1 MTSRGSSMK
10 SGSGM
15 ASSSTST
22 APGKLRILLEMIKW
36 EHTVFAL
43 PFAYA
48 GMLAAPVPFS
58 FSNLLWITVAMVG
71 ARPAAMT
78 LNRIIDAGIDA
89 RNPRTA
95 DRAIPKGLVRLR
107 EAWLFT
113 GVAVALLVLAT
124 FFLAPITRVL
134 WPLVVLGFVVY
145 PYTKRFTWL
154 CHLALG
160 IANGLAPGAAWVA
173 VTGEI
178 SWTPAL
184 IWSGAA
190 LWVAGFDVIYALLDR
205 DFDLKNR
212 VNSLPARFGVGPA
225 LVVSRVWHALSVAFL
240 VAFGV
245 AAGLG
250 LVYYLGVVVVAWLLF
265 YEHSLVRK
273 DDLSKLDMAFFTMNG
288 VISLIFFAFVLLD
301 RVIG

>member
-1 MTSRGSSMK
+1 
-10 SGSGM
+10 M
-15 ASSSTST
+15 ASTST
-22 APGKLRILLEMIKW
+22 SSGIVPGKLRVLLEMIKW

-48 GMLAAPVPFS
+48 GMLAAPVSFS
-58 FSNLLWITVAMVG
+58 FSNLFWITVAMVG
-71 ARPAAMT
+71 ARTAAMT

-95 DRAIPKGLVRLR
+95 ERAIPKGLIGMR
-107 EAWLFT
+107 EAWIFT
-113 GVAVALLVLAT
+113 GVAISLLVLAT

-134 WPLVVLGFVVY
+134 WPLVVLGFLLY

-160 IANGLAPGAAWVA
+160 IANGLTPGAAWVA
-173 VTGEI
+173 VTGDV

-184 IWSGAA
+184 IWAGAA

-205 DFDLKNR
+205 DFDLENSI
-212 VNSLPARFGVGPA
+212 NSLPVRFGVGPA
-225 LVVSRVWHALSVAFL
+225 LVASRVWHALSVAFL
-240 VAFGV
+240 VAFGA

-250 LVYYLGVVVVAWLLF
+250 VVYFLGVLVVAWLLF
-265 YEHSLVRK
+265 YEQSLVRK
-273 DDLSKLDMAFFTMNG
+273 DDLSKLNVAFFTMNG
-288 VISLIFFAFVLLD
+288 VISMIFFLFVLLD
-301 RVIG
+301 RIIG

>member
-1 MTSRGSSMK
+1 MTSP
-10 SGSGM
+10 
-15 ASSSTST
+15 STSPASGT
-22 APGKLRILLEMIKW
+22 TSGRLRVLLEMVKW

-58 FSNLLWITVAMVG
+58 FSNLFWVTVAMIG
-71 ARPAAMT
+71 ARTAGMT

-95 DRAIPKGLVRLR
+95 DRAIPKGLVGMK
-107 EAWLFT
+107 EAWAFT
-113 GVAVALLVLAT
+113 LAAVALLVLAT
-124 FFLAPITRVL
+124 FFLAPITRIL

-160 IANGLAPGAAWVA
+160 AVNGLAPGAAWVA

-178 SWTPAL
+178 SWTPVF
-184 IWSGAA
+184 IWAGAA

-205 DFDLKNR
+205 DFDLENR
-212 VNSLPARFGVGPA
+212 INSLPARFGIGPS
-225 LVVSRVWHALSVAFL
+225 LVVSRVWHALSVTFL
-240 VAFGV
+240 VAFGA

-250 LVYYLGVVVVAWLLF
+250 VVYFLGVAVVAWLLF
-265 YEHSLVRK
+265 YEQSLVRK

-301 RVIG
+301 RVVGK

>member
-1 MTSRGSSMK
+1 
-10 SGSGM
+10 M
-15 ASSSTST
+15 ASPSTSANT
-22 APGKLRILLEMIKW
+22 GVNPGKLRVLLEMVKW

-58 FSNLLWITVAMVG
+58 VSNLVWITVAMIG
-71 ARPAAMT
+71 ARTAAMT

-95 DRAIPKGLVRLR
+95 DRAIPKGLIGVK
-107 EAWLFT
+107 EAWVFT
-113 GVAVALLVLAT
+113 VVAICLLVLAT

-160 IANGLAPGAAWVA
+160 VANGLAPGAAWVA
-173 VTGEI
+173 VTGDV
-178 SWTPAL
+178 SWTPVL
-184 IWSGAA
+184 IWAGAA
-190 LWVAGFDVIYALLDR
+190 FWVAGFDVIYALLDR
-205 DFDLKNR
+205 DFDLENR
-212 VNSLPARFGVGPA
+212 VNSLPVRFGIGPA
-225 LVVSRVWHALSVAFL
+225 LVVSRVWHALSVVFL
-240 VAFGV
+240 VAFGT

-250 LVYYLGVVVVAWLLF
+250 VIYYLGVLMVAWLLF
-265 YEHSLVRK
+265 YEQSLVRE
-273 DDLSKLDMAFFTMNG
+273 DDLSKLNMAFFTMNG
-288 VISLIFFAFVLLD
+288 VISAIFFVFVLLD
-301 RVIG
+301 RVLG

>member
-1 MTSRGSSMK
+1 MVS
-10 SGSGM
+10 
-15 ASSSTST
+15 ASTSAT
-22 APGKLRILLEMIKW
+22 SGKLRALLEMIKW

-48 GMLAAPVPFS
+48 GMLAAPVTFS
-58 FSNLLWITVAMVG
+58 LSNLLWVTVAMVG
-71 ARPAAMT
+71 ARTAAMA

-89 RNPRTA
+89 KNPRTA
-95 DRAIPKGLVRLR
+95 DRAIPKGLVGLR
-107 EAWLFT
+107 EAWIFTLF
-113 GVAVALLVLAT
+113 AIALLVLAT
-124 FFLAPITRVL
+124 FFLAPITRLL

-154 CHLALG
+154 CHLVLG

-173 VTGEI
+173 VTGEV
-178 SWTPAL
+178 SWTPAF
-184 IWSGAA
+184 IWAGAA
-190 LWVAGFDVIYALLDR
+190 LWVAGFDVLYALLDR

-212 VNSLPARFGVGPA
+212 ISSLPARFGVGPA
-225 LVVSRVWHALSVAFL
+225 LVVSRVWHALSVVFL

-245 AAGLG
+245 STGLG
-250 LVYYLGVVVVAWLLF
+250 AVYYLGVVMVAWLLF
-265 YEHSLVRK
+265 YEQSLVKK
-273 DDLSKLDMAFFTMNG
+273 DDLSKLNVAFFTMNG

>member
-1 MTSRGSSMK
+1 
-10 SGSGM
+10 M
-15 ASSSTST
+15 AYPSTSV
-22 APGKLRILLEMIKW
+22 APGKLRVLLEMVKW

-58 FSNLLWITVAMVG
+58 LSNLFWITVAMVG
-71 ARPAAMT
+71 ARTAAMT
-78 LNRIIDAGIDA
+78 LNRIVDAGIDA
-89 RNPRTA
+89 TNPRTA
-95 DRAIPKGLVRLR
+95 DRAIPKGLIGVR
-107 EAWLFT
+107 EAGIFT
-113 GVAVALLVLAT
+113 AVALGLLVLAT
-124 FFLAPITRVL
+124 FFLAPITRYL

-160 IANGLAPGAAWVA
+160 ITNGLAPGAAWVA
-173 VTGEI
+173 VTNEV

-184 IWSGAA
+184 IWAAAA
-190 LWVAGFDVIYALLDR
+190 LWVGGFDILYALLDR
-205 DFDLKNR
+205 DFDLESG

-225 LVVSRVWHALSVAFL
+225 LAVSRVWHALSVAFF

-250 LVYYLGVVVVAWLLF
+250 PVYFLGTVVVAWLLF
-265 YEHSLVRK
+265 YEQSLVRK
-273 DDLSKLDMAFFTMNG
+273 DDLSKLDVAFFTMNG
-288 VISLIFFAFVLLD
+288 VISLVFFAFVLLD
-301 RVIG
+301 RLIG

>member
-1 MTSRGSSMK
+1 VN
-10 SGSGM
+10 
-15 ASSSTST
+15 
-22 APGKLRILLEMIKW
+22 PGKLWVLLEMIKW

-58 FSNLLWITVAMVG
+58 FSNLFWITVAMIG
-71 ARPAAMT
+71 ARTAGMT

-89 RNPRTA
+89 KNPRTA
-95 DRAIPKGLVRLR
+95 DRAIPKGLVGVK
-107 EAWLFT
+107 EGWAFT
-113 GVAVALLVLAT
+113 LAAVALLVLAT
-124 FFLAPITRVL
+124 FFLAPITRIL

-160 IANGLAPGAAWVA
+160 AANGLAPGAAWVA

-178 SWTPAL
+178 SWTPVF
-184 IWSGAA
+184 IWAGAA

-205 DFDLKNR
+205 DFDLENR
-212 VNSLPARFGVGPA
+212 VNSLPARFGIGPA

-240 VAFGV
+240 IAFGV
-245 AAGLG
+245 ASGLG
-250 LVYYLGVVVVAWLLF
+250 AVYYLGVVVVSWLLF
-265 YEHSLVRK
+265 YEQSLVRA
-273 DDLSKLDMAFFTMNG
+273 DDLSKLNVAFFTMNG
-288 VISLIFFAFVLLD
+288 VISAIFFLFVLLD
-301 RVIG
+301 RAIG

>member
-1 MTSRGSSMK
+1 M
-10 SGSGM
+10 
-15 ASSSTST
+15 
-22 APGKLRILLEMIKW
+22 PGKLRVLLDMIKW

-58 FSNLLWITVAMVG
+58 LSNLLWITVAMVG
-71 ARPAAMT
+71 ARTAAMT

-95 DRAIPKGLVRLR
+95 DRAIPKGLIGVR
-107 EAWLFT
+107 EAWFFT
-113 GVAVALLVLAT
+113 GVAIALLVLST

-178 SWTPAL
+178 SWAPAL
-184 IWSGAA
+184 VWAAAA
-190 LWVAGFDVIYALLDR
+190 LWVGGFDIIYSLLDR
-205 DFDLKNR
+205 DFDLENR
-212 VNSLPARFGVGPA
+212 VNSLPARFGIGPA
-225 LVVSRVWHALSVAFL
+225 LVVSRAWHALSVAFL
-240 VAFGV
+240 VAFGA

-250 LVYYLGVVVVAWLLF
+250 VVYYLGVVVVAWLLF
-265 YEHSLVRK
+265 YEQSLVRK
-273 DDLSKLDMAFFTMNG
+273 DDLSKLNMAFFTMNG
-288 VISLIFFAFVLLD
+288 VISAIFFVFVLLD
-301 RVIG
+301 RIIG

>member
-1 MTSRGSSMK
+1 
-10 SGSGM
+10 M
-15 ASSSTST
+15 AFPSTST
-22 APGKLRILLEMIKW
+22 GSRPSMNPSKLRVLLEMIKW

-58 FSNLLWITVAMVG
+58 FSNLFWITVAMIG
-71 ARPAAMT
+71 ARTAGMT
-78 LNRIIDAGIDA
+78 LNRIIDAAIDA

-95 DRAIPKGLVRLR
+95 DRAIPKGLVGVK
-107 EAWLFT
+107 EAWAFT
-113 GVAVALLVLAT
+113 AAAVALLVLAT

-160 IANGLAPGAAWVA
+160 VANGLAPGAAWVA

-178 SWTPAL
+178 SWTPL
-184 IWSGAA
+184 FIWAGAA

-205 DFDLKNR
+205 DFDLENR
-212 VNSLPARFGVGPA
+212 VNSLPARFGIGPA
-225 LVVSRVWHALSVAFL
+225 LVVSRVWHALGVAFL

-250 LVYYLGVVVVAWLLF
+250 VVYYLGIVVVAWLLF
-265 YEHSLVRK
+265 YEQSLVRVG
-273 DDLSKLDMAFFTMNG
+273 DLSKLNVAFFTMNG
-288 VISLIFFAFVLLD
+288 VISAIFFLFVLLD
-301 RVIG
+301 QVIG

>member
-1 MTSRGSSMK
+1 MTSHSTGSV
-10 SGSGM
+10 
-15 ASSSTST
+15 
-22 APGKLRILLEMIKW
+22 PGKLRVLLEMIKW

-58 FSNLLWITVAMVG
+58 FSNLFWITLAMVG
-71 ARPAAMT
+71 ARTAAMT
-78 LNRIIDAGIDA
+78 LNRIIDAKVDA

-95 DRAIPKGLVRLR
+95 DRAIPKGLIGLQ
-107 EAWLFT
+107 EAWVFT
-113 GVAVALLVLAT
+113 GVAIALLVLAT

-178 SWTPAL
+178 SWIPAL
-184 IWSGAA
+184 VWAGAA
-190 LWVAGFDVIYALLDR
+190 LWVAGFDIIYALLDR
-205 DFDLKNR
+205 DFDLENK
-212 VNSLPARFGVGPA
+212 VNSLPVRFGIGPA
-225 LVVSRVWHALSVAFL
+225 LIVSRVWHALSVAFL
-240 VAFGV
+240 VAFGA

-250 LVYYLGVVVVAWLLF
+250 VIYYLGVVVVGWLLF
-265 YEHSLVRK
+265 YEQSLVRK
-273 DDLSKLDMAFFTMNG
+273 DDLSKLNMAFFTMNG
-288 VISLIFFAFVLLD
+288 VISLIFFVFVLLD

>member
-1 MTSRGSSMK
+1 
-10 SGSGM
+10 M
-15 ASSSTST
+15 ASPSTSPASGT
-22 APGKLRILLEMIKW
+22 TTGRLRVLLEMVKW

-58 FSNLLWITVAMVG
+58 FSNLFWITVAMVG
-71 ARPAAMT
+71 ARTAAMT
-78 LNRIIDAGIDA
+78 LNRIIDAGMDA

-95 DRAIPKGLVRLR
+95 DRAIPKGLIGLR
-107 EAWLFT
+107 EAWFFT
-113 GVAVALLVLAT
+113 VVAIALLVTAT
-124 FFLAPITRVL
+124 FFLAPVTRYL

-173 VTGEI
+173 VTGDV

-184 IWSGAA
+184 IWAGAA

-205 DFDLKNR
+205 DFDLENR
-212 VNSLPARFGVGPA
+212 INSLPARFGIGPA

-240 VAFGV
+240 VAFGA

-250 LVYYLGVVVVAWLLF
+250 VVYFLGVLVVAWLLF
-265 YEHSLVRK
+265 YEQSLVRK
-273 DDLSKLDMAFFTMNG
+273 DDLSKLNVAFFTMNG
-288 VISLIFFAFVLLD
+288 VISMIFFLFVLLD

>member
-1 MTSRGSSMK
+1 
-10 SGSGM
+10 M
-15 ASSSTST
+15 ASPSTSSAPDT
-22 APGKLRILLEMIKW
+22 AWSKLRALLEMIKW

-58 FSNLLWITVAMVG
+58 IWNLVWITVAMIG
-71 ARPAAMT
+71 ARTAAMT
-78 LNRIIDAGIDA
+78 LNRIIDAKMDA
-89 RNPRTA
+89 KNPRTEN
-95 DRAIPKGLVRLR
+95 RAIPRGLIGLR
-107 EAWLFT
+107 EAWIFT
-113 GVAVALLVLAT
+113 GVAVFLLVVAT
-124 FFLAPITRVL
+124 LFLAPITRVL
-134 WPLVVLGFVVY
+134 WPLVVLGFVIY

>member
-1 MTSRGSSMK
+1 
-10 SGSGM
+10 M
-15 ASSSTST
+15 ASSSTSANT
-22 APGKLRILLEMIKW
+22 GITPGKLRVLLEMIKW

-48 GMLAAPVPFS
+48 GMLASPVPFS
-58 FSNLLWITVAMVG
+58 VWNLVWITVAMIG
-71 ARPAAMT
+71 ARTAGMN
-78 LNRIIDAGIDA
+78 LNRIIDAAIDA

-95 DRAIPKGLVRLR
+95 DRAIPKGLVGVK
-107 EAWLFT
+107 EAWIFT
-113 GVAVALLVLAT
+113 GVAIALLVLAT

-178 SWTPAL
+178 SWTPVL
-184 IWSGAA
+184 IWAGAA
-190 LWVAGFDVIYALLDR
+190 LWVGGFDIIYALLDR
-205 DFDLKNR
+205 DFDLENR
-212 VNSLPARFGVGPA
+212 VNSLPARFGIGPA
-225 LVVSRVWHALSVAFL
+225 LIVSRIWHALSLGFL
-240 VAFGV
+240 IAFGI

-250 LVYYLGVVVVAWLLF
+250 VVYYLGVVVVAWLLF
-265 YEHSLVRK
+265 YEQSLVRE
-273 DDLSKLDMAFFTMNG
+273 DDLSKLNMAFFTMNG
-288 VISLIFFAFVLLD
+288 VISTIFFVFVLLD

>member
-1 MTSRGSSMK
+1 
-10 SGSGM
+10 M
-15 ASSSTST
+15 ASPSTSGFAQRT
-22 APGKLRILLEMIKW
+22 SLGKLRVLLEMIKW

-48 GMLAAPVPFS
+48 GMLAAPVAFS
-58 FSNLLWITVAMVG
+58 LSNLLWITVAMFG
-71 ARPAAMT
+71 ARTAGMT

-95 DRAIPKGLVRLR
+95 DRAIPKGLVGVR
-107 EAWLFT
+107 EAWVFT
-113 GVAVALLVLAT
+113 LVAIALLVLAT
-124 FFLAPITRVL
+124 FFLAPITRIL

-154 CHLALG
+154 CHVVLG

-178 SWTPAL
+178 SWTPVF
-184 IWSGAA
+184 IWAGAA

-205 DFDLKNR
+205 DFDLENR
-212 VNSLPARFGVGPA
+212 VNSLPARFGIGPA

-240 VAFGV
+240 IAFGV

-250 LVYYLGVVVVAWLLF
+250 VVYYLGIAVVAWLLF
-265 YEHSLVRK
+265 YEQSLVVA
-273 DDLSKLDMAFFTMNG
+273 DDLSKLNVAFFTMNG
-288 VISLIFFAFVLLD
+288 VISAIFFLFVLLD
-301 RVIG
+301 RAIG

>member
-1 MTSRGSSMK
+1 
-10 SGSGM
+10 M
-15 ASSSTST
+15 ASRSASSVPGT
-22 APGKLRILLEMIKW
+22 APGKLRVLLDMIKW

-58 FSNLLWITVAMVG
+58 VSNLLWITVAMIG
-71 ARPAAMT
+71 ARTAAMT
-78 LNRIIDAGIDA
+78 LNRIIDAAIDA

-95 DRAIPKGLVRLR
+95 DRAIPKGLIGAR
-107 EAWLFT
+107 EAWFFT
-113 GVAVALLVLAT
+113 GVAIALLVLST

-134 WPLVVLGFVVY
+134 WPLVVLGFVIY

-178 SWTPAL
+178 SWPPAL
-184 IWSGAA
+184 IWAAAA
-190 LWVAGFDVIYALLDR
+190 LWVGGFDIIYSLLDR
-205 DFDLKNR
+205 DFDLENS
-212 VNSLPARFGVGPA
+212 VNSLPVRFGIGPA

-250 LVYYLGVVVVAWLLF
+250 VVYYLGVVVVAWLLF
-265 YEHSLVRK
+265 YEQSLVRK
-273 DDLSKLDMAFFTMNG
+273 DDLSKLNMAFFTMNG
-288 VISLIFFAFVLLD
+288 VISTIFFVFVLLD
-301 RVIG
+301 RVTS

>member
-1 MTSRGSSMK
+1 
-10 SGSGM
+10 
-15 ASSSTST
+15 
-22 APGKLRILLEMIKW
+22 
-36 EHTVFAL
+36 
-43 PFAYA
+43 
-48 GMLAAPVPFS
+48 
-58 FSNLLWITVAMVG
+58 VA
-71 ARPAAMT
+71 T
-78 LNRIIDAGIDA
+78 L
-89 RNPRTA
+89 
-95 DRAIPKGLVRLR
+95 
-107 EAWLFT
+107 
-113 GVAVALLVLAT
+113 
-124 FFLAPITRVL
+124 FLAPITRVL
-134 WPLVVLGFVVY
+134 WPLVVLGFVIY

>member
-1 MTSRGSSMK
+1 
-10 SGSGM
+10 M
-15 ASSSTST
+15 ASPSTSSVPRS
-22 APGKLRILLEMIKW
+22 APGKLRVLLEMIKW

-58 FSNLLWITVAMVG
+58 VWNLFWITVAMVG
-71 ARPAAMT
+71 ARTAAMT
-78 LNRIIDAGIDA
+78 LNRIIDAKMDA
-89 RNPRTA
+89 KNPRTA
-95 DRAIPKGLVRLR
+95 DRAIPRGLISLR
-107 EAWLFT
+107 EAWIFT
-113 GVAVALLVLAT
+113 GAAVGLLILST

-134 WPLVVLGFVVY
+134 WPLVVLGFVLY

-173 VTGEI
+173 VTNEI

-184 IWSGAA
+184 IWAGAA
-190 LWVAGFDVIYALLDR
+190 LWVAGFDVLYALLDR
-205 DFDLKNR
+205 DFDLENR

-240 VAFGV
+240 VAFGF

-250 LVYYLGVVVVAWLLF
+250 VIYYLGVAVVAWLLF

>member
-1 MTSRGSSMK
+1 
-10 SGSGM
+10 M
-15 ASSSTST
+15 ASPSTST
-22 APGKLRILLEMIKW
+22 GSRSGVNPGKLRVLLEMIKW

-58 FSNLLWITVAMVG
+58 VSNLVWITVAMIG
-71 ARPAAMT
+71 ARTAAMT
-78 LNRIIDAGIDA
+78 LNRIIDARMDA
-89 RNPRTA
+89 KNPRTC
-95 DRAIPKGLVRLR
+95 DRAIPRGLIGLR
-107 EAWLFT
+107 EAWIFT
-113 GVAVALLVLAT
+113 GAAIALLVLAT

-160 IANGLAPGAAWVA
+160 VANGLAPGAAWVA
-173 VTGEI
+173 VTGDV

-184 IWSGAA
+184 IWAGAA
-190 LWVAGFDVIYALLDR
+190 FWVAGFDVIYALLDR
-205 DFDLKNR
+205 DFDLENR
-212 VNSLPARFGVGPA
+212 VSSLPARFGVGPA
-225 LVVSRVWHALSVAFL
+225 LVGSRVWHALSVAFL
-240 VAFGV
+240 IAFGV

-250 LVYYLGVVVVAWLLF
+250 IIYYLGVMVVAWLLF
-265 YEHSLVRK
+265 YEQSLVKK

-301 RVIG
+301 RMVG

>member
-1 MTSRGSSMK
+1 
-10 SGSGM
+10 M
-15 ASSSTST
+15 ASPSTST
-22 APGKLRILLEMIKW
+22 NNTGMNPGKLRVLLEMVKW

-58 FSNLLWITVAMVG
+58 MSNLIWVTVAMIG
-71 ARPAAMT
+71 ARTAAMT

-95 DRAIPKGLVRLR
+95 DRAIPRGLIGVK
-107 EAWLFT
+107 EAWVFT
-113 GVAVALLVLAT
+113 LVAIGLLVLST

-160 IANGLAPGAAWVA
+160 VANGLAPGAAWVA
-173 VTGEI
+173 VTGDV

-184 IWSGAA
+184 IWAGAA
-190 LWVAGFDVIYALLDR
+190 FWVAGFDVIYALLDR
-205 DFDLKNR
+205 DFDLENR
-212 VNSLPARFGVGPA
+212 VNSLPVRFGIGPA
-225 LVVSRVWHALSVAFL
+225 LVVSRVWHALSVVFL

-250 LVYYLGVVVVAWLLF
+250 VVYYLGVLVVAWLLF
-265 YEHSLVRK
+265 YEQSLVRE
-273 DDLSKLDMAFFTMNG
+273 DDLSKLNVAFFTMNG
-288 VISLIFFAFVLLD
+288 VVSAIFFGFVLLD

>member
-1 MTSRGSSMK
+1 
-10 SGSGM
+10 M
-15 ASSSTST
+15 ASPSTST
-22 APGKLRILLEMIKW
+22 GSRSNVVPGKLRVLLEMIKW
-36 EHTVFAL
+36 EHTIFAL

-58 FSNLLWITVAMVG
+58 VWNLVWITVAMIG
-71 ARPAAMT
+71 ARTAGMS
-78 LNRIIDAGIDA
+78 LNRIIDARIDV

-95 DRAIPKGLVRLR
+95 DRAIPKGLVGLR

-160 IANGLAPGAAWVA
+160 IANGLAPAAAWVA
-173 VTGEI
+173 VTGDV
-178 SWTPAL
+178 SWTPVL
-184 IWSGAA
+184 IWAGAA
-190 LWVAGFDVIYALLDR
+190 LWVAGFDIIYALLDR
-205 DFDLKNR
+205 DFDLENR
-212 VNSLPARFGVGPA
+212 VNFLPVRFGIGPA
-225 LVVSRVWHALSVAFL
+225 LVVSRGWHALSVVFL
-240 VAFGV
+240 VAFGI

-250 LVYYLGVVVVAWLLF
+250 AVYYLGVLVVAWLLY
-265 YEHSLVRK
+265 YEQSLVRE
-273 DDLSKLDMAFFTMNG
+273 DDLSKLNMAFFTMNG
-288 VISLIFFAFVLLD
+288 VISTIFFIFVLLD

>member
-1 MTSRGSSMK
+1 MGSPS
-10 SGSGM
+10 
-15 ASSSTST
+15 ASTT
-22 APGKLRILLEMIKW
+22 PNKLLVLLEMIKW

-48 GMLAAPVPFS
+48 GMLAAPVPVS
-58 FSNLLWITVAMVG
+58 MSNLIWVTVAMIG
-71 ARPAAMT
+71 ARTAAMT

-95 DRAIPKGLVRLR
+95 DRAIPRGLIGVK
-107 EAWLFT
+107 EAWVFT
-113 GVAVALLVLAT
+113 LVAIGLLVLAT

-160 IANGLAPGAAWVA
+160 VANGLAPGAAWVA

-178 SWTPAL
+178 SWTPVF
-184 IWSGAA
+184 IWAGAA

-205 DFDLKNR
+205 DFDLENR
-212 VNSLPARFGVGPA
+212 VNSLPARFGIGPA
-225 LVVSRVWHALSVAFL
+225 LVVSRVWHALGVAFL
-240 VAFGV
+240 VAFGA

-250 LVYYLGVVVVAWLLF
+250 VIYYLGVVVVAWLLF
-265 YEHSLVRK
+265 YEQSLVK
-273 DDLSKLDMAFFTMNG
+273 KGDLSKLNMAFFTMNG
-288 VISLIFFAFVLLD
+288 VISLIFFVFVLLD

>member
-1 MTSRGSSMK
+1 
-10 SGSGM
+10 M
-15 ASSSTST
+15 ASPSASSAPHT
-22 APGKLRILLEMIKW
+22 ALSKLRVLLEMIKW

-58 FSNLLWITVAMVG
+58 LWNLVWITVAMIG
-71 ARPAAMT
+71 ARTAAMT
-78 LNRIIDAGIDA
+78 LNRIIDAKMDA
-89 RNPRTA
+89 KNPRTA
-95 DRAIPKGLVRLR
+95 NRAIPRGLIGLR
-107 EAWLFT
+107 EAWIFT
-113 GVAVALLVLAT
+113 GVAIALLVVAT
-124 FFLAPITRVL
+124 LFLAPITRVL
-134 WPLVVLGFVVY
+134 WPLVVLGFVIY
-145 PYTKRFTWL
+145 PYTKRFTWF

-160 IANGLAPGAAWVA
+160 MANGLAPGAAWVA

-184 IWSGAA
+184 IWAGAA

-288 VISLIFFAFVLLD
+288 VISLIFFAFVLLN
-301 RVIG
+301 RVIS

>member
-1 MTSRGSSMK
+1 
-10 SGSGM
+10 M
-15 ASSSTST
+15 ASPSTST
-22 APGKLRILLEMIKW
+22 GSRPSMNPSKLRVLLEMIKW

-58 FSNLLWITVAMVG
+58 FSNLFWITVAMIG
-71 ARPAAMT
+71 ARTAGMT
-78 LNRIIDAGIDA
+78 LNRILDAAIDA

-95 DRAIPKGLVRLR
+95 DRAIPKGLVGVK
-107 EAWLFT
+107 EAWAFT
-113 GVAVALLVLAT
+113 AAAIALLVLAT

-160 IANGLAPGAAWVA
+160 VANGLAPGAAWVA

-178 SWTPAL
+178 SWTPVF
-184 IWSGAA
+184 IWAGAA

-205 DFDLKNR
+205 DFDLENR
-212 VNSLPARFGVGPA
+212 VNSLPARFGIGPA
-225 LVVSRVWHALSVAFL
+225 LVVSRVWHALGVAFL

-250 LVYYLGVVVVAWLLF
+250 VVYYLGIVVVAWLLF
-265 YEHSLVRK
+265 YEQSLVRVG
-273 DDLSKLDMAFFTMNG
+273 DLSKLNVAFFTMNG
-288 VISLIFFAFVLLD
+288 VISAIFFLFVLLD
-301 RVIG
+301 RVMG

>member
-1 MTSRGSSMK
+1 
-10 SGSGM
+10 
-15 ASSSTST
+15 
-22 APGKLRILLEMIKW
+22 MIKW

-58 FSNLLWITVAMVG
+58 FSNLFWITVAMVG
-71 ARPAAMT
+71 ARTAAMT
-78 LNRIIDAGIDA
+78 LNRIIDAEMDA

-95 DRAIPKGLVRLR
+95 DRAIPKGLVGLR

-113 GVAVALLVLAT
+113 GVAIALLVLAT

-134 WPLVVLGFVVY
+134 WPLVVLGFVAY

-184 IWSGAA
+184 IWAGAA
-190 LWVAGFDVIYALLDR
+190 FWVAGFDVLYALLDR
-205 DFDLKNR
+205 DFDLENR
-212 VNSLPARFGVGPA
+212 INSLPARFGIGPA
-225 LVVSRVWHALSVAFL
+225 LIVSRIWHALSVAFL
-240 VAFGV
+240 TAFGA

-250 LVYYLGVVVVAWLLF
+250 VVYYLGVVVVAWLLF
-265 YEHSLVRK
+265 YEQSLVRK
-273 DDLSKLDMAFFTMNG
+273 DDLSKLNMAFFTMNG
-288 VISLIFFAFVLLD
+288 VISLIFFTFVLLD

>member
-1 MTSRGSSMK
+1 
-10 SGSGM
+10 M
-15 ASSSTST
+15 ASPSTST
-22 APGKLRILLEMIKW
+22 GSRPSVNPGKLRVLLEMIKW

-58 FSNLLWITVAMVG
+58 FSNLFWITVAMIG
-71 ARPAAMT
+71 ARTAGMT

-95 DRAIPKGLVRLR
+95 DRAIPKGLVGVK
-107 EAWLFT
+107 EAWIFT
-113 GVAVALLVLAT
+113 AVAIALLVLAT
-124 FFLAPITRVL
+124 FFLAPITRIL

-160 IANGLAPGAAWVA
+160 AANGLAPGAAWVA

-178 SWTPAL
+178 SWTPVF
-184 IWSGAA
+184 IWAGAA

-205 DFDLKNR
+205 DFDLENR
-212 VNSLPARFGVGPA
+212 VNSLPARFGIGPA

-250 LVYYLGVVVVAWLLF
+250 VVYYLGVVVVAWLLF
-265 YEHSLVRK
+265 YEQSLVRE
-273 DDLSKLDMAFFTMNG
+273 DDLSKLNMAFFTMNG
-288 VISLIFFAFVLLD
+288 VISAIFFLFVLLD

>member
-1 MTSRGSSMK
+1 
-10 SGSGM
+10 M
-15 ASSSTST
+15 AFPSTST
-22 APGKLRILLEMIKW
+22 GSRPSMNSSKLRVLLEMIKW

-58 FSNLLWITVAMVG
+58 FSNLFWITVAMVG
-71 ARPAAMT
+71 ARTAGMT
-78 LNRIIDAGIDA
+78 LNRIIDAAIDA

-95 DRAIPKGLVRLR
+95 DRAIPKGLVGVK
-107 EAWLFT
+107 EAWAFT
-113 GVAVALLVLAT
+113 AGAVALLVLAT

-160 IANGLAPGAAWVA
+160 VANGLAPGAAWVA

-178 SWTPAL
+178 SWTPL
-184 IWSGAA
+184 FIWAGAA

-205 DFDLKNR
+205 DFDLENR
-212 VNSLPARFGVGPA
+212 VNSLPARFGIGPA
-225 LVVSRVWHALSVAFL
+225 LVVSRVWHALGVAFL

-250 LVYYLGVVVVAWLLF
+250 VVYYLGIVVVAWLLF
-265 YEHSLVRK
+265 YEQSLVRVG
-273 DDLSKLDMAFFTMNG
+273 DLSKLNVAFFTMNG
-288 VISLIFFAFVLLD
+288 VISAIFFLFVLLD
-301 RVIG
+301 QVIG

>member
-1 MTSRGSSMK
+1 
-10 SGSGM
+10 M
-15 ASSSTST
+15 ASPSTST
-22 APGKLRILLEMIKW
+22 GSRPGVNPGKLRVLLEMIKW

-58 FSNLLWITVAMVG
+58 ISNLVWITVAMIG
-71 ARPAAMT
+71 ARTAGMT

-95 DRAIPKGLVRLR
+95 DRAIPKGLIRVK
-107 EAWLFT
+107 EAWVFT
-113 GVAVALLVLAT
+113 VAAIALLVLAT

-160 IANGLAPGAAWVA
+160 AANGLAPGAAWVA
-173 VTGEI
+173 VTGDV
-178 SWTPAL
+178 SWTPVF
-184 IWSGAA
+184 IWAGAA

-205 DFDLKNR
+205 DFDLENR
-212 VNSLPARFGVGPA
+212 VNSLPARFGIGPA

-250 LVYYLGVVVVAWLLF
+250 VVYYLGVVVVAWLLF
-265 YEHSLVRK
+265 YEQSLVRE
-273 DDLSKLDMAFFTMNG
+273 DDLSKLNMAFFTMNG
-288 VISLIFFAFVLLD
+288 VISAIFFVFVLLD

>member
-1 MTSRGSSMK
+1 
-10 SGSGM
+10 M
-15 ASSSTST
+15 ASPSTST
-22 APGKLRILLEMIKW
+22 TPGSASGKLRVLLEMIKW

-58 FSNLLWITVAMVG
+58 LSNLFWITIAMVG
-71 ARPAAMT
+71 ARTAAMT
-78 LNRIIDAGIDA
+78 LNRIIDAEIDA

-95 DRAIPKGLVRLR
+95 GRAIPEGLVGLR
-107 EAWLFT
+107 EAWIFT
-113 GVAVALLVLAT
+113 GAALALLVLAT
-124 FFLAPITRVL
+124 FFLEPITRVL

-160 IANGLAPGAAWVA
+160 VANGLAPGAAWVA

-184 IWSGAA
+184 IWAGAA
-190 LWVAGFDVIYALLDR
+190 LWVGGFDIIYALLDR
-205 DFDLKNR
+205 DFDLENR
-212 VNSLPARFGVGPA
+212 INSLPARFGIGPS

-240 VAFGV
+240 VAFGA

-250 LVYYLGVVVVAWLLF
+250 GVYYLGVAVVAWLLF
-265 YEHSLVRK
+265 YEQSLVRK

-301 RVIG
+301 QVLR